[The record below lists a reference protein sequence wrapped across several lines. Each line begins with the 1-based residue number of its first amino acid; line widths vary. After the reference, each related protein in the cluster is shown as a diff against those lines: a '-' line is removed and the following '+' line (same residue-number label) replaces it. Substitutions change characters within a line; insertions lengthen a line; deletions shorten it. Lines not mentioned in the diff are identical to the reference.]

1 MKKYTYDDLVG
12 ILESYQRMIRHSGKE
27 YPTVVISDLDASLTY
42 VLNQIK
48 ESRGGGQ
55 NQ

>member
-12 ILESYQRMIRHSGKE
+12 ILESYQRMIQHSGKE

-42 VLNQIK
+42 VLNQIR
-48 ESRGGGQ
+48 ESRKDKT
-55 NQ
+55 NE